1 MRYFF
6 HISFKGTH
14 FSGWQRQR
22 HGVVSVQEILEN
34 ALQKVTGMPI
44 SVMGCGRTDSGVHAS
59 QFFVHFDAEM
69 KPDINKLNFALPD
82 SIVVHEVIPVSDEAH
97 ARYDA
102 TSRTYTF
109 LFHTLKNPYTSELST
124 YLNTPILHPDKMTEA
139 CNWIISNHD
148 FKGFCK
154 TPERHNTTFCEISE
168 CHWDFPTENCMVFTI
183 TANRFLKSM
192 VRILAQDFI
201 DLGNELISADEFQS
215 RLAGK
220 RVGQINKIA
229 YPQGLYL
236 SKVLY
241 KSHVFGREIIPV
253 ISPGLTSY
261 RNT

>member
-22 HGVVSVQEILEN
+22 DGVVSVQEVLEY
-34 ALQKVTGMPI
+34 ALLKVTGKPI

-59 QFFVHFDAEM
+59 QFFAHFDADSE
-69 KPDINKLNFALPD
+69 PDIKKLNFTLPD
-82 SIVVHEVIPVSDEAH
+82 SIVVHDILVVPNDAH

-109 LFHTLKNPYTSELST
+109 LFHTLKNPYSSELST
-124 YLNTPILHPDKMTEA
+124 YLNTPIIYKDKMIEA
-139 CNWIISNHD
+139 CQWVRSTQD
-148 FKGFCK
+148 FRGFCK
-154 TPERHNTTFCEISE
+154 TPKRHNTTICEIQG
-168 CHWDFPTENCMVFTI
+168 CTWDFSGDTRFIFTI

-201 DLGNELISADEFQS
+201 ELGIGAISSDEFKN
-215 RLAGK
+215 RLAGN
-220 RVGQINKIA
+220 RIGQIHKIA

-236 SKVLY
+236 SNLSY
-241 KSHVFGREIIPV
+241 KSGVFEKAIVPLIIP
-253 ISPGLTSY
+253 G
-261 RNT
+261 